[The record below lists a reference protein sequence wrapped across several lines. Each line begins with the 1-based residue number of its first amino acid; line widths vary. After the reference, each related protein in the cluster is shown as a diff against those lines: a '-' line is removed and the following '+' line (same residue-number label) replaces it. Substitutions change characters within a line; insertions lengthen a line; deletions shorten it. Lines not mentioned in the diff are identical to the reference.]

1 MIDERHPEDP
11 VESEEE
17 FLVEAIAEQ
26 FLERLRAGEAPD
38 RRALASTLPR
48 IGDLLEKHLSLI
60 EHIYAARLFPM
71 RERDQA
77 SRPRH

>member
-1 MIDERHPEDP
+1 MIDGRHAEDP
-11 VESEEE
+11 ADLEAE

-26 FLERLRAGEAPD
+26 FLERLQAGEAPD

-60 EHIYAARLFPM
+60 ELMYAAREFPM
-71 RERDQA
+71 REGDRTL
-77 SRPRH
+77 RPEH

>member
-1 MIDERHPEDP
+1 MIDRRHVEDP
-11 VESEEE
+11 AEAEAE

-26 FLERLRAGEAPD
+26 YLERLRAGEAPD

-60 EHIYAARLFPM
+60 ELMYAAREFQM
-71 RERDQA
+71 REDDRT
-77 SRPRH
+77 SGPKH

>member
-1 MIDERHPEDP
+1 MIDGRHAEDT
-11 VESEEE
+11 VESEAE

-26 FLERLRAGEAPD
+26 YLERLQAGEAPD

-60 EHIYAARLFPM
+60 ELMYAAREFQM
-71 RERDQA
+71 REGDQA
-77 SRPRH
+77 SRPEH

>member
-1 MIDERHPEDP
+1 MIDGRHPEDP
-11 VESEEE
+11 ADLEAE

-26 FLERLRAGEAPD
+26 YLERLRAGEVPD

-60 EHIYAARLFPM
+60 EQIYAAREFPM
-71 RERDQA
+71 REGDQA
-77 SRPRH
+77 SRPKH

>member
-1 MIDERHPEDP
+1 MIDRRTPEDP
-11 VESEEE
+11 VDSEVE

-26 FLERLRAGEAPD
+26 YLERLRAGEAPD

-60 EHIYAARLFPM
+60 EQIYAAKEFQM
-71 RERDQA
+71 REGDR
-77 SRPRH
+77 SLRPEH